1 MAFFGN
7 KKPSKDSKNS
17 QDAKPDMS
25 DFSSSN
31 QDIKFPEFPSYED
44 TTSDLDFESIK
55 EEVTEPPRAEDFT
68 QKESFGIPQRE
79 KKAPNPQIIAQQAMP
94 DVPKE
99 APQQGFSPG
108 REYDSQD
115 YSQSLGYSQGDVVA
129 SRGAYTSQ
137 KPLYVKIEDYKDA
150 VYTIDKIKAK
160 LKEADVVLEELSRI
174 RKQEDTQLED
184 WKHDIENI
192 KSKLLDIDKILFGE

>member
-17 QDAKPDMS
+17 QGAKPETS

-55 EEVTEPPRAEDFT
+55 EEATEPPRAEDFT
-68 QKESFGIPQRE
+68 PKESFGIPQRE
-79 KKAPNPQIIAQQAMP
+79 KKAPNPQMMAQQAMP

-99 APQQGFSPG
+99 APQSGYSPG
-108 REYDSQD
+108 RDYESQD
-115 YSQSLGYSQGDVVA
+115 YSQSSTYSQGDVAA
-129 SRGAYTSQ
+129 SRSAYTSQ